1 MLSLVELCLE
11 VAVPNEK
18 DFYKDL
24 IDNLYD
30 GVYFVDRDRTITY
43 WNKGAER
50 ITGYSAEQAI
60 GRACRDNMLNH
71 VTANGVPL
79 CGDGCPLAACMQD
92 GQPRKAEVF
101 LHHADGHRVPV
112 VIRATPLRNDGGE
125 IIGAIESFYNNES
138 ILTTRRQL
146 HEMRRA
152 VLVDP
157 LTGISNRRH
166 LEGRLR
172 AMIAESHH
180 TKVGMGLLFIDVD
193 RFKEFN
199 DSFGHVTGDRVL
211 SMVAND
217 LRHNLRSTDTVGRW
231 AGDEFLALL
240 SDVQDSHNLRSI
252 AAKLKKMVECSRID
266 LEDKSLFVTISVG
279 GTLLL
284 PEDTPQ
290 SLVRRADEL
299 MYSSKK
305 SGRNHVVVG

>member
-1 MLSLVELCLE
+1 MLR
-11 VAVPNEK
+11 EK
-18 DFYKDL
+18 DFYKEL

-30 GVYFVDRDRTITY
+30 GVYFVDRERVITF

-50 ITGYSAEQAI
+50 ITGYRAEQAV

-92 GQPRKAEVF
+92 GRPRKAEVF
-101 LHHADGHRVPV
+101 LHHADGYRVPV
-112 VIRATPLRNDGGE
+112 VIRATPLRDDQGE

-138 ILTTRRQL
+138 VITTRRQL

-152 VLVDP
+152 VLIDP

-166 LEGRLR
+166 LEGRLQ
-172 AMIAESHH
+172 AMIAESRH
-180 TKVGMGLLFIDVD
+180 TNVGLGLLFIDVD
-193 RFKEFN
+193 HFKEFN
-199 DSFGHVTGDRVL
+199 DNFGHVTGDRIL

-217 LRHNLRSTDTVGRW
+217 LRHNLRTTDTVGRW
-231 AGDEFLALL
+231 AGDEFLAIL
-240 SDVQDSHNLRSI
+240 SDVRDKLHLRSI
-252 AAKLKKMVECSRID
+252 AVKLKNLVECSRID
-266 LEDKSLFVTISVG
+266 LEEKSLFVTISVG

-284 PEDTPQ
+284 PDDTPE
-290 SLVRRADEL
+290 SFVRRADEL

-305 SGRNHVVVG
+305 LGRNRVAVG